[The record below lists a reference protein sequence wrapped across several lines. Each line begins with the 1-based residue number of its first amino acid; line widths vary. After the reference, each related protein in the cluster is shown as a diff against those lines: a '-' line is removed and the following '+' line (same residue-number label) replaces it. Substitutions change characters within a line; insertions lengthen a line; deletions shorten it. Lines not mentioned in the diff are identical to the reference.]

1 MKISEYINNN
11 NIQNGLK
18 DMRRMSPAPF
28 SFIPNQQFCVYL
40 TKNVFIYFTLLPIF
54 FMKIMKHLT
63 RIRKNSEF
71 TML

>member
-1 MKISEYINNN
+1 MKISKYISNN

-28 SFIPNQQFCVYL
+28 SFISNQQFCVYL

-63 RIRKNSEF
+63 SIRKSSEF